1 MSKIAI
7 IGSGIG
13 GLAAGCYAR
22 MNGLESVILEK
33 ADKPGGLCTS
43 WGKGDYIFDGC
54 IRHLAGLKPGT
65 PLNNMWKDI
74 GAMPSDIYFPEELVK
89 AVDEKGNELT
99 VFYDLEKLEAEM
111 KRISPEDSKPI
122 EDYIRAIR
130 RLSNTD
136 LMEVGFWSF
145 RDWLRNIS
153 VLIKNRKVSKYSML
167 SFAQRFK
174 SPVLRAFFPVI
185 QYGWANIPLTLNLG
199 VMAGSAGKRYGRY
212 LGGSA
217 EFIKSVAD
225 RYTSLG
231 GEILYNSSV
240 ERIIE
245 DSGKAVGVR
254 LENGTEISANYVIS
268 DAYGYDTFMK
278 MIDERYLTDR
288 LRSMYSKPIDRMMMG
303 LHVSFGVNMDLS
315 DKPNA
320 ISFFLDEPIEIAGD
334 NCSIINLLNYSY
346 DKKLAPKGKT
356 SIKAMYDTY
365 YSYWEELS
373 KDQKKYEEE
382 KAIIASRTIEAIER
396 FIPGI
401 GEAVEV
407 TDVATPITTE
417 RFTSNARGYGSKEDF
432 RLRDTLKGFLNKP
445 MTLKSLKNFFV
456 IGHSIGGT
464 NLYGCAAM
472 GRNTIRKICK
482 MEHRNFVA
490 S

>member
-7 IGSGIG
+7 IGGGIG

-33 ADKPGGLCTS
+33 ASRLGGLCTS
-43 WGKGDYIFDGC
+43 WDKGDYIFDGC

-74 GAMPSDIYFPEELVK
+74 RAMPSDIYFPEELVK

-231 GEILYNSSV
+231 GEILYNSAV
-240 ERIIE
+240 ERVIE
-245 DSGKAVGVR
+245 DSGKVVGVR

-278 MIDERYLTDR
+278 MIDERHLTDR
-288 LRSMYSKPIDRMMMG
+288 LRSMYSKPIDRMMMA

-334 NCSIINLLNYSY
+334 NCSIINVLNYSY

-356 SIKAMYDTY
+356 SIKVMYDTY

-407 TDVATPITTE
+407 TDVATPITIQ

-472 GRNTIRKICK
+472 GRNTIKGICK
-482 MEHRNFVA
+482 KERRNFTA